1 MLDGIPAGEYDI
13 LPIPAAEQWGF
24 LRGDNPNCWCSLGHP
39 RTNSLL

>member
-24 LRGDNPNCWCSLGHP
+24 LGDGDPNGRYSKRHP
-39 RTNSLL
+39 GNNALL